1 MEKENLIIS
10 AIAFVIM
17 IIFFYL
23 RNLYKMGKL
32 QKGKRKRKNKS
43 YEIIEVKYL
52 SITQNLDKDKLLNS
66 KIMLLF
72 SVVNALIIDFVF
84 LVVITLK
91 IPIIVKMLMGLL
103 LFLGLIYS
111 VYGILGKI
119 FIKRGYD
126 KK

>member
-23 RNLYKMGKL
+23 RNLYKIGKL
-32 QKGKRKRKNKS
+32 RKGKRKRKNKS

-72 SVVNALIIDFVF
+72 SIVNALIIDFVF

-91 IPIIVKMLMGLL
+91 MPIIVKMLMGLL

-119 FIKRGYD
+119 LIKRGYD